1 MKHPARDVWGWAF
14 YDFAN
19 SAFATTVMAGF
30 FPVFFKTYGSQGVD
44 AVVSTARLGI
54 ANALTGIFL
63 AVLAPWLGAMADR
76 GGSRKGFLAVFA
88 SLGIIATAS
97 LYLVPPGLWMAAAVL
112 YVVAV
117 LGFSGGNIFYDALLP
132 AVASEDRYDSVS
144 SFGFSLGYLGGGLL
158 FAVNLWMVLSPG
170 TFGLTDAGQ
179 AVRFSFL
186 TVGAWWLVFSLPL
199 FRFVREAGG
208 SVPASFRESMATA
221 GFRQVRR
228 TLKNLNRHRTVLLF
242 LLAYWCY
249 MDGVDTVIRMAVD
262 YGLSIGLEAKDLLL
276 ALLMTQFVS
285 FPAVLAFGFLA
296 GKGGTKRALLFGIG
310 VYFCLSVWGAFIDSR
325 EEFFILAFIV
335 GLIQGGVQ
343 ALSRSFFGRLI
354 PVDRPGEYYGFFN
367 MVGKFS
373 VILGPFLV
381 ALTGQAARA
390 LGAQGTLASRF
401 GISAVALL
409 FLAGGILL
417 LFVDE
422 RKGKA
427 ERTSPAS

>member
-1 MKHPARDVWGWAF
+1 MKHPARDAWGWAF

-30 FPVFFKTYGSQGVD
+30 FPVFFKIYGSQGVD
-44 AVVSTARLGI
+44 AVVSTARLGF

-76 GGSRKGFLAVFA
+76 GGNRKGFLAAFA
-88 SLGIIATAS
+88 SLGILATAS
-97 LYLVPPGLWMAAAVL
+97 LYLVPPGLWMAAAVF
-112 YVVAV
+112 YVMAV

-158 FAVNLWMVLSPG
+158 FAVNLWMVFSPG
-170 TFGLTDAGQ
+170 TFGLSDAGQ

-186 TVGAWWLVFSLPL
+186 TVGAWWLIFSLPL

-208 SVPASFRESMATA
+208 PVPASFRESLATA

-296 GKGGTKRALLFGIG
+296 GRGGTKRVLLFGIG

-381 ALTGQAARA
+381 ALTGQVARA

-422 RKGKA
+422 KKGKA
-427 ERTSPAS
+427 ERTFPGF